1 MNLKMTKT
9 ETSVKILFFV
19 FITLVSFSLQSQN
32 VPELVAGI
40 PVNYDETQT
49 GDYKLPDPLFLQ
61 NGESVSTAECWFNKR
76 RPEIMRLYETEQFGK
91 CPERVPRNVHVFD
104 SGTLV
109 FDGKAVRK
117 QVTLYFTGDTSA
129 HKADLLLYLPANS
142 QKPAPVFLMINFFPN
157 SLTINDPGIKVGT
170 MWNREGKKVSASEG
184 RSWGWFDVEK
194 FISQGIGVAA
204 IYYGDIEPDF
214 AEGIQH
220 GIRGYYR
227 KDGQATPAPDE
238 WGAISAWA
246 WGLSYAMDYL
256 ETDPQVD
263 AKKVALHGVSRLGK
277 TVLWA
282 GARDE
287 RFGMVIAGCSGEGGA
302 ALSMRNYGETIQHM
316 IAPSRYFYQF
326 CGNRAKYGDNPNTS
340 PIDAHMLISLIAPRP
355 LLLQT
360 GDTDGWSDPKGEFLA
375 AVAAAPVY
383 QLLGKTALQTDE
395 MPAAGTPILNDLG
408 YFMHAGGHGTMPGDF
423 DIYLEFMKKH
433 FFEK

>member
-1 MNLKMTKT
+1 MTKPKL
-9 ETSVKILFFV
+9 SVKILVLV

-32 VPELVAGI
+32 IPELVAGI

-49 GDYKLPDPLFLQ
+49 GDYKLPDPLLLQ
-61 NGESVSTAECWFNKR
+61 NGESVSTVECWFKKR
-76 RPEIMRLYETEQFGK
+76 RPEIMRFYETEQFGK
-91 CPERVPRNVHVFD
+91 CPERIPRDVHVFD
-104 SGTLV
+104 SGTPV

-220 GIRGYYR
+220 GIRGFYL
-227 KDGQATPAPDE
+227 KDGQTVPAPDE

-383 QLLGKTALQTDE
+383 QLLGKTALQTDV